1 MSMYATIVVITEL
14 MMLAM
19 TLHVISYKG
28 FTKSQRTWYILTFTS
43 IMFCYAAEFIAKVF
57 DGRGPSFVLPLT
69 VLTVIQFA
77 LSPFLSVFLSGA
89 LGLPKYAKRTG
100 CILLANVIVEI
111 ICAPFGLIFYFDQQ
125 GRYFHG
131 EYYVIYEGFY
141 LISVIILVASLI
153 LAGRKFN
160 NRDAWTIGMV
170 LVVTMAS
177 IIPLILYSVHAAYL
191 GIAITACLCYIYYND
206 LVQQDVQTEL
216 IENQKRVRRF
226 TGRIV
231 YGLANLIESRDF
243 ETGEHVTRTSA
254 YVRTLSRA
262 AKSDGVYADELT
274 DDYITLISN
283 LAPLHDVGKIV
294 VSDSILR
301 KPGKLTDEEFEEMKR
316 HAPAGG
322 EIIRDIL
329 LGIATEE
336 QIEVAAQIA
345 TYHHERWDGRGYP
358 EGLKGEEIPLCARIM
373 AVADVYDALI
383 AERCYKKP
391 MPVEKALSIIE
402 EEAGTHFDPL
412 LAEVFI
418 RHKEEFV

>member
-28 FTKSQRTWYILTFTS
+28 FSKTQKTWYILTFTS
-43 IMFCYAAEFIAKVF
+43 IMFCYAAEFIARVF
-57 DGRGPSFVLPLT
+57 DNRGPSFVVPLTILT
-69 VLTVIQFA
+69 VLQFSV
-77 LSPFLSVFLSGA
+77 SPFLSVFFSGA
-89 LGLPKYAKRTG
+89 LGLPKFAKRTG
-100 CILLANVIVEI
+100 CILLLNVAAEI

-141 LISVIILVASLI
+141 LISVIVLIASLI
-153 LAGRKFN
+153 LAGKKFN

-191 GIAITACLCYIYYND
+191 GIAISACLCYIYYND

-254 YVRTLSRA
+254 YVRTLARA
-262 AKSDGVYADELT
+262 AKQDGVYADQLT
-274 DDYITLISN
+274 DEYITLISN

-336 QIEVAAQIA
+336 QIETAAQIA
-345 TYHHERWDGRGYP
+345 TYHHEKWDGRGYP

-391 MPVEKALSIIE
+391 MPVEKAVGIIE

-412 LAEVFI
+412 LAEVFV